1 MDKKKFTMW
10 TLTLGMIFALVLAG
24 CQPAATATTAPTDAQ
39 PAAPQPAPEDPVVA
53 EEPGDAVSEEPGDV
67 VSEDPGDVVS
77 EDPGDVVSEDPG
89 DSEGFDLDALIAAA
103 QAEGELIAYWHSS
116 RIEKAGNLFAE
127 KYGITV
133 NGTKMNDSEQTERII
148 REVDSGNIQVDV
160 LGYDD
165 GGTLVTHLIPE
176 GYVTNWVPPDL
187 EDKISPEDRD
197 PLIYLWQP
205 RFFGYNTEVYGD
217 TCPIANVWQ
226 LTEPEW
232 RSKIIIRDPQ
242 VTTAQLGFFAAI
254 VSNPEMMAQAYHEY
268 YGEDLEISEE
278 NAGWEYLKRL
288 FQNNVLVMGSD
299 DDVSQAVGGAGQT
312 DPPIGMYTYTK
323 HRNMEELDLHLG
335 ICSTMKPF
343 MGYAL
348 PTFVA
353 QVNGAPHPN
362 AAKLFTHF
370 VLTEEGVS
378 PWVLADLG
386 GYSSNL
392 EVSANPEDE
401 IGSWENWK
409 NYLIAFDPAEAIK
422 IRQDLTDF
430 WLLNSR

>member
-1 MDKKKFTMW
+1 MMYKNKVILWTFT
-10 TLTLGMIFALVLAG
+10 LSMILALVLAS
-24 CQPAATATTAPTDAQ
+24 CATTPTVT
-39 PAAPQPAPEDPVVA
+39 P
-53 EEPGDAVSEEPGDV
+53 EEPTAQQSDPSPAEPATEQANPTPVSKIPETG
-67 VSEDPGDVVS
+67 EDLDM
-77 EDPGDVVSEDPG
+77 
-89 DSEGFDLDALIAAA
+89 DALIAAA
-103 QAEGELIAYWHSS
+103 QAEGELVAYWHSS
-116 RIEKAGNLFAE
+116 RIEKAGNLFEE

-133 NGTKMNDSEQTERII
+133 NGTKMNDSEQTERVI
-148 REVDSGNIQVDV
+148 REVESGNVQVDV
-160 LGYDD
+160 IGYDD
-165 GGTLVTHLIPE
+165 GGTLVTQLIPE
-176 GYVTNWVPPDL
+176 GIVTTWVPPNI
-187 EDKISPEDRD
+187 EDILSDADRD

-205 RFFGYNTEVYGD
+205 RFFGYNTEVYGE
-217 TCPIANVWQ
+217 TCPIDNVWQ
-226 LTEPEW
+226 LTEDEW
-232 RSKIIIRDPQ
+232 TGKVIIRDPQ

-254 VSNPEMMAQAYHEY
+254 ASSPDLMEQAYRDH
-268 YGEDLEISEE
+268 YGEDLVVTEE

-288 FQNNVLVMGSD
+288 FQNNILVMGSD

-323 HRNMEELDLHLG
+323 HRNMEELNLHLG
-335 ICSTMKPF
+335 ICDSMEPF

-370 VLTEEGVS
+370 VLTEEGVA
-378 PWVLADLG
+378 PWVLEDLG
-386 GYSSNL
+386 GYSPNP

-409 NYLIAFDPAEAIK
+409 ELLITFDPEEAIR

-430 WLLNSR
+430 WMVNSR

>member
-1 MDKKKFTMW
+1 MMNEKKALLWVFT
-10 TLTLGMIFALVLAG
+10 LSMILSLVLAS
-24 CQPAATATTAPTDAQ
+24 CAPTSTPASEPQ
-39 PAAPQPAPEDPVVA
+39 APQQSEPTAAPVVEQPEAPPAV
-53 EEPGDAVSEEPGDV
+53 EEPIGEE
-67 VSEDPGDVVS
+67 
-77 EDPGDVVSEDPG
+77 
-89 DSEGFDLDALIAAA
+89 DLDMDALIAAA
-103 QAEGELIAYWHSS
+103 QEEGELVAYWHSS
-116 RIEKAGNLFAE
+116 RIEKAGALFEE

-148 REVDSGNIQVDV
+148 REYDSGNIQVDIM
-160 LGYDD
+160 GYDD
-165 GGTLVTHLIPE
+165 GGTLVTQLIPQ
-176 GYVTNWVPPDL
+176 GIVSNWVPSELVDL
-187 EDKISPEDRD
+187 LPESDRE

-217 TCPIANVWQ
+217 TCPITNVWE
-226 LTEPEW
+226 LTEEQW
-232 RSKIIIRDPQ
+232 HGKVIIRDPA

-254 VSNPEMMAQAYHEY
+254 VSNPDMMEQAYRDH
-268 YGEDLEISEE
+268 YGEDLTVEEE

-299 DDVSQAVGGAGQT
+299 DDVSQAVGGEGQS

-323 HRNMEELDLHLG
+323 HRNMEELNLHLG
-335 ICSTMKPF
+335 ICKTMKPF

-348 PTFVA
+348 PTFIA

-370 VLTEEGVS
+370 VLTEEGVT
-378 PWVLADLG
+378 PWVLDDLG
-386 GYSSNL
+386 GYSPNP
-392 EVSANPEDE
+392 EVSANPDDE

-409 NYLIAFDPAEAIK
+409 EYLITFDPEEAIK
-422 IRQDLTDF
+422 IRQDLVDF